1 MEEKMA
7 HKVSGIIAP
16 VTTPF
21 RDEEVALDQFRENI
35 RTYSKSP
42 LSGLFILGSNGE
54 NKSLTEQE
62 KLSLLEVALEEKAE
76 RQFLIAG
83 TAYESTRETI
93 AASKKA
99 AELGADL
106 ITLVS
111 PSYFKK
117 RMTDDAVIGYY
128 TEVAEALT
136 IPVIAYNAPGFTGVT
151 LSPNVIETISKHPN
165 IAGMKDSSPAG
176 LAKYLEICDED
187 FDVLSGTVNTLLI
200 GLVLGISGGVVS
212 LANAFPQPC
221 CDLYEKYQKG
231 DLDGAKELH
240 HKLFMLNASVSGK
253 FGVAGVKY
261 CMELAGLHGG
271 APRRPL
277 LPMDDKGKKA
287 IQDAAK
293 KAGFVG

>member
-1 MEEKMA
+1 MA
-7 HKVSGIIAP
+7 NKVTGIIAP

-35 RTYSKSP
+35 RKYSKSS

-62 KLSLLEVALEEKAE
+62 KLSLLEVALEEKGE
-76 RQFLIAG
+76 HQFIMAG

-106 ITLVS
+106 VSLVS

-151 LSPNVIETISKHPN
+151 LSPNVIDTISKHPN

-176 LAKYLEICDED
+176 LARYLETCDKD

-221 CDLYEKYQKG
+221 CDLYEKYRKG

-277 LPMDDKGKKA
+277 LPLTDGDKTV

-293 KAGFVG
+293 KAGFAG

>member
-1 MEEKMA
+1 M
-7 HKVSGIIAP
+7 
-16 VTTPF
+16 
-21 RDEEVALDQFRENI
+21 
-35 RTYSKSP
+35 
-42 LSGLFILGSNGE
+42 
-54 NKSLTEQE
+54 
-62 KLSLLEVALEEKAE
+62 
-76 RQFLIAG
+76 
-83 TAYESTRETI
+83 
-93 AASKKA
+93 
-99 AELGADL
+99 
-106 ITLVS
+106 
-111 PSYFKK
+111 
-117 RMTDDAVIGYY
+117 
-128 TEVAEALT
+128 AEALT

-151 LSPNVIETISKHPN
+151 LSPNVIDTISKHPN

-176 LAKYLEICDED
+176 LARYLETCDKD

-221 CDLYEKYQKG
+221 CDLYEKYRKG

-277 LPMDDKGKKA
+277 LPLTDGDERV

-293 KAGFVG
+293 KAGFAG